1 MKLSKSTSDQKRIV
15 HASMYYNVVQASYK
29 NLLDDD
35 KILQKHQKVLTN
47 FFIYVYT
54 SIIIITKTT
63 KKVRMSLHW

>member
-1 MKLSKSTSDQKRIV
+1 MQACDECVVI
-15 HASMYYNVVQASYK
+15 ASLNK
-29 NLLDDD
+29 ILDDE

-54 SIIIITKTT
+54 LIIIITKTT